1 MEEVRSPGEPQQ
13 EKEERPSGSGRE
25 EAATGQGKMKKRITA
40 TSKAQ
45 GGLSSREAQEPHML
59 ERPPTPE
66 GGWRATS
73 MGRAILQRA
82 EARIAEQIAEGDPMS
97 EAAIN
102 GVRQW
107 QDEEEEGEPAGK
119 ERARRQEEP
128 RLDEDE
134 APQEADRLPVIKK
147 MKVVTDLN

>member
-1 MEEVRSPGEPQQ
+1 MRSPGERQQ
-13 EKEERPSGSGRE
+13 EEEDRLSGSGRE
-25 EAATGQGKMKKRITA
+25 EAATGQAKTKKRFLA

-45 GGLSSREAQEPHML
+45 GGLSSREAQALRML
-59 ERPPTPE
+59 ERSPTPE

-147 MKVVTDLN
+147 MKVVTDSA